1 MKKSILVAF
10 TLLLSLNTM
19 SYAQQKWSKDIK
31 KELYSKRGGISPEE
45 SAKMQTKEM
54 TLALDLSDE
63 QQKDVEE
70 ALLSFHNDVQ
80 ETKTS
85 MDKKYDDMSLEEK
98 RAIKSIY
105 LDHQIAL
112 KQKMKTILN
121 EKQYEK
127 FSTRMVDKRRELK
140 TSKKG

>member
-31 KELYSKRGGISPEE
+31 NELYSKRGGISPEE